1 MFKNRSDAGR
11 QLAARLMHLNSEWA
25 VVLALPRGGVPVGFE
40 IATALQAPLDFVLVR
55 KIGVPWQPELAVA
68 AVVDGDQPQ
77 IVENE
82 DVKRALAIPEDFIQE
97 EAKRQ
102 LQEIDRRRIL
112 YQGDRTRVDVKGCTA
127 IVVDDG
133 IATGAT
139 ARAALRAVRRA
150 GPKRLVLAVAVA
162 PRTTAETLRAECD
175 EVVCMMTP
183 GDFGGISAFYADF
196 HQVSDDEVIDLLR
209 HAHEIGTAER
219 SRAHDG
225 RPSPA

>member
-11 QLAARLMHLNSEWA
+11 QLAARLAHLKSEQP
-25 VVLALPRGGVPVGFE
+25 VVLALPRGGVPVAFE
-40 IATALQAPLDFVLVR
+40 VATALQAPLDFVLVR

-82 DVKRALAIPEDFIQE
+82 DVMRTLTIPEDFIQE

-102 LQEIDRRRIL
+102 LQEIDRRRTL
-112 YQGDRTRVDVKGCTA
+112 YRGDRTCVDVKGCTA

-139 ARAALRAVRRA
+139 ARAALRAIRRA
-150 GPKRLVLAVAVA
+150 GPKRLVLAAAVA
-162 PRTTAETLRAECD
+162 PRTTVEILRAECD
-175 EVVCMMTP
+175 EIVCVATP
-183 GDFGGISAFYADF
+183 DDFGAISVFYADF
-196 HQVSDDEVIDLLR
+196 HQVSDDEVVDLLR
-209 HAHEIGTAER
+209 RGNVTFMER
-219 SRAHDG
+219 RVKG
-225 RPSPA
+225 